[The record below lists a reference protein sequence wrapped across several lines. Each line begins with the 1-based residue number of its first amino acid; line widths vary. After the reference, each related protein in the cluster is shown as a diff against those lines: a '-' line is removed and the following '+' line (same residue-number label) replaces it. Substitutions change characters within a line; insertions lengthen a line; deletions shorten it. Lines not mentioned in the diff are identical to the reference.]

1 VSTATVLAVARD
13 PEVRVRKAAQKVTL
27 WGEFC
32 KDLIQIVADSK
43 RITWPAAR
51 FQKDPVGFSDEILG
65 VELWEKQE
73 EILNALVTHK
83 RVSVRSGHKIGKSH
97 TAVVAALWFY
107 CSFSDARVVMSS
119 VTSRQVDAILWRE
132 LKKVRK
138 DAMHKRLPPMDGE
151 PAVLA
156 RSGMRS
162 DDLREIVG
170 FTASESEAV
179 AGVSGANLLYIIDE
193 ASGVD
198 DAIYEAIEGNRA
210 GGGEEGTNVIV
221 LLLGNPTRTVGEFFR
236 SQTDKKDHYKV
247 IHVSSEDTPNVK
259 QGRIVIPGLATRAW
273 VEEKRREWGEESA
286 LYQVRVRG
294 NFAQESETTVIG
306 LHLVNEAIARHDDTA
321 IDLGARL
328 HIGVDVARYGD
339 DETAIAVR
347 RGDKVIHIETHQKL
361 DEHQVAYRVIQAAR
375 RWREPNEIPVVKID
389 TCGTVGIRATA
400 ALASNRDAREIELVA
415 VNVGNKAYLRR
426 EFPLLRDQ
434 LWFACATW
442 LREGGSIPDE
452 SKLAAELVAPSFSF
466 DSLQRR
472 RVESKDDIR
481 KRLKRSPDRADAVCL
496 AVWDPAQFR
505 SENQAPDDQPEER
518 GTAESSF
525 EADAYTQNGGGI
537 Y

>member
-1 VSTATVLAVARD
+1 MSTATVLAVTRD
-13 PEVRVRKAAQKVTL
+13 PEIRVRRAAQKVTL
-27 WGEFC
+27 WGEFVR
-32 KDLIQIVADSK
+32 DLEQLVTEAS
-43 RITWPAAR
+43 RITWPETR
-51 FQKDPVGFSDEILG
+51 YQHDPVAFATEILG
-65 VELWEKQE
+65 VTLWDKQE
-73 EILNALVTHK
+73 EILRSLVTHE
-83 RVSVRSGHKIGKSH
+83 RVSVRSGHKIGKSRV
-97 TAVVAALWFY
+97 AVVAALWFY
-107 CSFSDARVVMSS
+107 CSYPDARVVMSS
-119 VTSRQVDAILWRE
+119 VTARQVDQILWRE

-138 DAMHKRLPPMDGE
+138 EAMKRRLPPMDGE

-179 AGVSGANLLYIIDE
+179 AGTSGANLFYIIDE

-198 DAIYEAIEGNRA
+198 DAIFEAIEGNRA
-210 GGGEEGTNVIV
+210 GGGEEGTAVRM

-236 SQTDKKDHYKV
+236 SQTDKKDHYKS

-259 QGRIVIPGLATRAW
+259 QGRIVVPGLATRAW
-273 VEEKRREWGEESA
+273 VEEKRREWGEDSA

-306 LHLVNEAIARHDDTA
+306 LHLVNEAIARHEDTE

-347 RGDKVIHIETHQKL
+347 RGDKVIHLETHAKL
-361 DEHQVAYRVIQAAR
+361 DEHQVAFRVIQAAR

-466 DSLQRR
+466 DSMQRR

-496 AVWDPAQFR
+496 AVWDPAQFK
-505 SENQAPDDQPEER
+505 SENQAPDEQQDDDQGVYDAGPIDPYR
-518 GTAESSF
+518 MDGES
-525 EADAYTQNGGGI
+525 
-537 Y
+537 